1 DDTAAGLLERAQADV
16 IDVSF
21 DMYPYTAA
29 CTHLLMML
37 PEWAQ
42 AGGYDAS
49 MFRLTDG
56 AERDK
61 LREETAQR
69 IAERGAIT
77 LSSVEAGVQLE
88 GKKLSELARESH
100 QADVD
105 CMFDLLAAHAGR
117 A

>member
-49 MFRLTDG
+49 MFRLTDSG
-56 AERDK
+56 EREK
-61 LREETAQR
+61 LRDETAQR

-77 LSSVEAGVQLE
+77 LSSVETGEELE
-88 GKKLSELARESH
+88 GHVLAELAHEAH

-105 CMFDLLAAHAGR
+105 
-117 A
+117 